1 VSEASR
7 EYVEAARV
15 CGAGELRVLV
25 HHVAPNVLST
35 WIVQV
40 SVALSQALLLE
51 AALGYL
57 GLGVQ
62 PPEPS
67 WGALL
72 NEAADF
78 IGDAPWLSLF
88 PGLAIVLAV
97 LAFNLVGDGLRDR
110 LDPATK

>member
-1 VSEASR
+1 VL
-7 EYVEAARV
+7 AR
-15 CGAGELRVLV
+15 
-25 HHVAPNVLST
+25 HVAPNVVSP
-35 WIVQV
+35 WVVQA
-40 SVALSQALLLE
+40 SVALSHALLLE

-78 IGDAPWLSLF
+78 IIEAPWLSVF

-97 LAFNLVGDGLRDR
+97 LSFNLIGDGLRDA
-110 LDPATK
+110 LDPTTQ